1 MRLSIQIQAPVTNPT
16 IEHTAANIRRFAAKS
31 HHLQADSP
39 SVSLRYQRK
48 FIKYER
54 ELLRC
59 REDTQALSRFVNA
72 QVVAFRKI
80 LKKYRV
86 CFCLG

>member
-1 MRLSIQIQAPVTNPT
+1 MA
-16 IEHTAANIRRFAAKS
+16 EHVARKLERWISK
-31 HHLQADSP
+31 HADTSGSQP
-39 SVSLRYQRK
+39 SLKYQRL
-48 FIKYER
+48 IAKYER

-59 REDTQALSRFVNA
+59 GEETHALSRFSNA

-86 CFCLG
+86 SCDCRIYFGGLC